1 MTPVSY
7 SVING
12 QWRGEIIVDAELD
25 AGEAQQIAQ
34 RFVAARRAAIPLS
47 EYPGTAPQTLK
58 TAYDIQ
64 ARAIAA
70 QGGKIAGWKIGR
82 ILPPHDR
89 TFGANRLAGPI
100 FASALRRANDEPVM
114 PVFVGGFA
122 AVEAE
127 YLFQLD
133 GRIDPRIRQWSCE
146 DALEHV
152 SAVHIGF
159 EIASSPFAGINQLGP
174 PVTASDFGNN
184 NGLVIGPPIPDW
196 REAAYDGWSVTTT
209 INAATVGDG
218 RATSFPEGSAGS
230 VRFALEFLAAQDITI
245 ARGTWVSSG
254 AITGVHDVKPGDR
267 VIARFDERLQIACSI
282 GAATPSSSSIPSR

>member
-1 MTPVSY
+1 M
-7 SVING
+7 
-12 QWRGEIIVDAELD
+12 IVDAELE

-47 EYPGTAPQTLK
+47 EYPGTTPRTLR

-64 ARAIAA
+64 ARAIAV
-70 QGGKIAGWKIGR
+70 QGGRIAGWKIGR
-82 ILPPHDR
+82 ILPPLDR

-100 FASALRRANDEPVM
+100 FASALQQARDEPVM

-133 GRIDPRIRQWSCE
+133 GRIDPSMRQWSCE
-146 DALEHV
+146 KALEHV
-152 SAVHIGF
+152 SAVHVGF

-184 NGLVIGPPIPDW
+184 NGLVIGPPVANW
-196 REAAYDGWSVTTT
+196 REVAYDNWNVTTT
-209 INAATVGDG
+209 INTAAVGGG
-218 RATSFPEGSAGS
+218 RATSFPDGSAGS
-230 VRFALEFLAAQDITI
+230 VRFALEFLAAQGITV
-245 ARGTWVSSG
+245 AAGTWVSSG

-267 VIARFDERLQIACSI
+267 VVARFDERLEIACSI
-282 GAATPSSSSIPSR
+282 GAATPSTLAPCR

>member
-1 MTPVSY
+1 M
-7 SVING
+7 
-12 QWRGEIIVDAELD
+12 IVDAELE

-47 EYPGTAPQTLK
+47 EYPGTAPQTLQ

-64 ARAIAA
+64 ARAIAV
-70 QGGKIAGWKIGR
+70 QGGRIAGWKIGR
-82 ILPPHDR
+82 ILPPLDH

-100 FASALRRANDEPVM
+100 FASALRQASDEPVM

-133 GRIDPRIRQWSCE
+133 GRIDPNMRQWSCE
-146 DALEHV
+146 EALEHV
-152 SAVHIGF
+152 SAVHVGF

-184 NGLVIGPPIPDW
+184 NGLVIGPAIANW
-196 REAAYDGWSVTTT
+196 REVAYDNWNVTTT
-209 INAATVGDG
+209 INAAAVGAG
-218 RATSFPEGSAGS
+218 RATSFPDGSAGS
-230 VRFALEFLAAQDITI
+230 VRFALEFLAAQGITV
-245 ARGTWVSSG
+245 AAGTWVSSG
-254 AITGVHDVKPGDR
+254 AITGVHDVKAGDR
-267 VIARFDERLQIACSI
+267 VVARFDARLEISCSI
-282 GAATPSSSSIPSR
+282 GAATPSSPAPSR